1 MDKKGNYRHG
11 GRHTRLYNIWR
22 CMRQRCYNPNA
33 SRHQNYYDKGI
44 KVCDEWQSFL
54 AFREWAL
61 QNGYRDDLSIDRIDV
76 NGNYEPSNCRWADQ
90 ITQQNNRTSN
100 HIIVYKGESHT
111 ICEWARIKG
120 INSATLWAR
129 INVSKWD
136 IERALNE

>member
-1 MDKKGNYRHG
+1 MARGNYRHG

-22 CMRQRCYNPNA
+22 GMRQRCSNPNGT
-33 SRHQNYYDKGI
+33 RNNIYYAKGI
-44 KVCDEWQSFL
+44 KVCEEWESFPV
-54 AFREWAL
+54 FREWAL

-76 NGNYEPSNCRWADQ
+76 NGNYEPSNCRWVDQ
-90 ITQQNNRTSN
+90 ITQQNNKTSN
-100 HIIVYKGESHT
+100 RIIVYKGEAHT

-120 INSATLWAR
+120 INSGTLWAR